1 MDKSNIFKELN
12 SKVREKAS
20 EFIRNIEINNKVSIL
35 YAVETGSRGYGLQV
49 KNSDLDIKVRIFNT
63 LNKINLRV
71 TIWLI
76 QNSILM

>member
-1 MDKSNIFKELN
+1 MDKSNIFEELN

-49 KNSDLDIKVRIFNT
+49 KNSDFDIKVRIFNT